1 MKRVILE
8 RNIAVVLFILVLVV
22 FSFADRD
29 SKKLDQLYK
38 RTESFEPIKKDSN
51 LAASGPETQL
61 PSNRLTRN

>member
-8 RNIAVVLFILVLVV
+8 RNIAVILFILVLIV

-38 RTESFEPIKKDSN
+38 RTESFEPIKKNSN
-51 LAASGPETQL
+51 KAASELETQL
-61 PSNRLTRN
+61 ADNRLTGN

>member
-8 RNIAVVLFILVLVV
+8 RNIAVILFILVLVA

-38 RTESFEPIKKDSN
+38 RTESFKPIKKETN
-51 LAASGPETQL
+51 LAASELETKL
-61 PSNRLTRN
+61 PGNRLTRN